1 MYFTPIARVTA
12 TDGVTALLIALI
24 NKQSNSMLKLQNP
37 KTSLFEQEFTLE
49 ELLNNSRKYF
59 MIKKL

>member
-24 NKQSNSMLKLQNP
+24 NKQSKSMLKLQNP

-59 MIKKL
+59 YD

>member
-24 NKQSNSMLKLQNP
+24 NKQSKSMLKLQNP
-37 KTSLFEQEFTLE
+37 KTSLFEQEFTQE
-49 ELLNNSRKYF
+49 GLLSSSGKF
-59 MIKKL
+59 L